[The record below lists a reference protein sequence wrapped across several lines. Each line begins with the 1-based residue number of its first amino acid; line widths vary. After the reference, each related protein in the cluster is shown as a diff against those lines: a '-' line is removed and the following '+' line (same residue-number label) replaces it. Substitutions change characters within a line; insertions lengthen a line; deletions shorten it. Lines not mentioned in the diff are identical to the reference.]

1 MSRDISPD
9 LNSLRL
15 FLTEPHQCSYLPNQ
29 MASTSFVDPEINID
43 NQLYSRLT
51 ELGFRRSGHYIYA
64 PRCESCNACISVRI
78 RVREFRPN
86 RRQKRC
92 AKRNSDLTVHAKQQ
106 VDRDEHYPLYES
118 YINNRH
124 MDGDMYPANRQQY
137 NDFISNMMDDSQFL
151 EFRLQERLV
160 AAAVTDRL
168 DSGLS
173 AIYTYFDPSADK
185 RSLGTFAI
193 LSQISLARELGL
205 TYLYLGYWVKSCRK
219 MDYKT
224 TFRPLEMLSRG
235 RWVLVN

>member
-1 MSRDISPD
+1 M
-9 LNSLRL
+9 
-15 FLTEPHQCSYLPNQ
+15 
-29 MASTSFVDPEINID
+29 
-43 NQLYSRLT
+43 
-51 ELGFRRSGHYIYA
+51 
-64 PRCESCNACISVRI
+64 
-78 RVREFRPN
+78 
-86 RRQKRC
+86 
-92 AKRNSDLTVHAKQQ
+92 
-106 VDRDEHYPLYES
+106 
-118 YINNRH
+118 
-124 MDGDMYPANRQQY
+124 
-137 NDFISNMMDDSQFL
+137 
-151 EFRLQERLV
+151 QERLV

-224 TFRPLEMLSRG
+224 AFRPLEMLSRG